1 MPTTQYNLH
10 LKGFVGGYDFDRD
23 YVDYVLAKHEGSP
36 VNVLIDSLG
45 GSLATALSIASAFRN
60 HGDVTV
66 HFVGMNASAATIASL
81 GAKHISIDASAMYL
95 VHQCSMSVFEWDSLN
110 STQFEQLIAKYQQTK
125 ADLDKLDL
133 NVASMYASKCKKDK
147 QALLDLM
154 KVGGWLTAQDALEWG
169 FVDEITN
176 CAEDDAPK
184 LTDELASAMASAGLP
199 IPNVPIE
206 TLEKESAIA
215 KFFSSLSSIFNSKH
229 KSEMPNQTNSETA
242 PASAQPIE
250 ASTASASTESVDEV
264 AALKVQ
270 IAERD
275 KTIAE
280 LQARIAAA
288 PADTTTAVVDSSPSN
303 ADDSHSYAVVVKGA
317 HDMFN
322 AIP

>member
-1 MPTTQYNLH
+1 
-10 LKGFVGGYDFDRD
+10 
-23 YVDYVLAKHEGSP
+23 
-36 VNVLIDSLG
+36 VLIDSLG

-133 NVASMYASKCKKDK
+133 NVASMYAMKCKKDK
-147 QALLDLM
+147 QALLKLM
-154 KVGGWLTAQDALEWG
+154 KVGGWLTAKEALDWG

-176 CAEDDAPK
+176 CAEDEAPK
-184 LTDELASAMASAGLP
+184 LTDELASAMATAGLP

-206 TLEKESAIA
+206 SIEKESAIA
-215 KFFSSLSSIFNSKH
+215 KFFSTLSSLFNSKP
-229 KSEMPNQTNSETA
+229 KPQMTNQNKPEH
-242 PASAQPIE
+242 SAEP
-250 ASTASASTESVDEV
+250 SAEHADEV
-264 AALKVQ
+264 AALKAQ
-270 IAERD
+270 LAERD

-288 PADTTTAVVDSSPSN
+288 PADTTTAVVDTAPQSEKQ
-303 ADDSHSYAVVVKGA
+303 DDTDNYAAVVKGA
-317 HDMFN
+317 HEMFN

>member
-1 MPTTQYNLH
+1 MPITQYNLH
-10 LKGFVGGYDFDRD
+10 LKGYVGGYDFDRD
-23 YVDYVLAKHEGSP
+23 YVDYVLSKHDGKP

-133 NVASMYASKCKKDK
+133 NVASMYAMKCKKDK
-147 QALLDLM
+147 QALLKLM
-154 KVGGWLTAQDALEWG
+154 KVGGWLTAKEALDWG

-176 CAEDDAPK
+176 CAEDEAPK
-184 LTDELASAMASAGLP
+184 LTDELASAMATAGLP

-206 TLEKESAIA
+206 SIEKESAIA
-215 KFFSSLSSIFNSKH
+215 KFFSTLSSLFNSKP
-229 KSEMPNQTNSETA
+229 KPQMTNQTKPEQ
-242 PASAQPIE
+242 PAEPSAE
-250 ASTASASTESVDEV
+250 HADEV
-264 AALKVQ
+264 AALKAQ
-270 IAERD
+270 LAERD

-288 PADTTTAVVDSSPSN
+288 PADTTTAVVDTAPQSEKQ
-303 ADDSHSYAVVVKGA
+303 DDTDNYAAVVKGA
-317 HDMFN
+317 HEMFN

>member
-23 YVDYVLAKHEGSP
+23 YVDYVLAKHDGKA

-110 STQFEQLIAKYQQTK
+110 ATQFEQLIAKYQQTK

-133 NVASMYASKCKKDK
+133 NVASMYASKCKKDT

-154 KVGGWLTAQDALEWG
+154 KVGGWLTAKEALEWG
-169 FVDEITN
+169 FVDEITD
-176 CAEDDAPK
+176 CAEDTAPK

-206 TLEKESAIA
+206 TIEKESAIA

-229 KSEMPNQTNSETA
+229 KSEMPNQTTPEAA
-242 PASAQPIE
+242 PATAQTTE
-250 ASTASASTESVDEV
+250 APAATASVDSADEV
-264 AALKVQ
+264 ANLKAQV
-270 IAERD
+270 AERD
-275 KTIAE
+275 QTIAE

-288 PADTTTAVVDSSPSN
+288 PADTTTAVVDS
-303 ADDSHSYAVVVKGA
+303 AQTTTDDNSYPAVVKGA
-317 HDMFN
+317 HEMFN

>member
-1 MPTTQYNLH
+1 MPITQYNLH
-10 LKGFVGGYDFDRD
+10 LKGYVGGYDFDRD
-23 YVDYVLAKHEGSP
+23 YVDYVLSKHDGKP

-133 NVASMYASKCKKDK
+133 NVASMYALKCKKDK
-147 QALLDLM
+147 QALLKLM
-154 KVGGWLTAQDALEWG
+154 KVGGWLTAKEALDWG

-176 CAEDDAPK
+176 CAEDEAPK
-184 LTDELASAMASAGLP
+184 LTDELASAMATAGLP

-206 TLEKESAIA
+206 SIEKESAIA
-215 KFFSSLSSIFNSKH
+215 KFFSTLSSLFNSKP
-229 KSEMPNQTNSETA
+229 KPQMTNQTKPEQPVATA
-242 PASAQPIE
+242 AEHA
-250 ASTASASTESVDEV
+250 DEV
-264 AALKVQ
+264 AALKAQ
-270 IAERD
+270 LAERD

-280 LQARIAAA
+280 LQARIASA
-288 PADTTTAVVDSSPSN
+288 PADTTTAVVDTAPQSEKQ
-303 ADDSHSYAVVVKGA
+303 DDTDNYAAVVKGA
-317 HDMFN
+317 HEMFN